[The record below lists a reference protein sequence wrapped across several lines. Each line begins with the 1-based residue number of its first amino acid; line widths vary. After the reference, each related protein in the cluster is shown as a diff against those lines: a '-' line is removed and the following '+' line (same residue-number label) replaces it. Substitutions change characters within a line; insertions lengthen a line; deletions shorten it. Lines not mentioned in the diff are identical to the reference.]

1 MNEIPRQKLQELIR
15 RFGVSLVDDPN
26 RCKGML
32 KDLCGEYRKEI
43 AGLIAALEE
52 GIVNELLKPNI
63 LVDIV
68 RGRLTQKLQDE
79 RGLMPE
85 VALWSVDAWALA
97 LNLITV
103 AQLRPLSNTS
113 SSLPNST
120 HQPPSPPL
128 QPVIIVTQ
136 QVSYT
141 VVTVNEQGQVIN
153 QDGAQNQCFIEQL
166 DNGIE
171 LEMMQIP
178 NGTFI
183 MGSPESEEGHD
194 SRESP
199 LHLVNLNEFWMAKYP
214 ITQIQYQAVTGK
226 NPSRF
231 KGSLRPVE
239 MVSWQDAQQ
248 FCQKLSILT
257 NKNYRLPS
265 EAEWE
270 YACRAGTSTPFYF
283 GETIRTDLS
292 NYGAN
297 SSYGRSPRGV
307 NRSITTEVGTF
318 PPNLYGLHDMHG
330 NVWEWCED
338 AWHTDYQD
346 APNDGSAWL
355 GENKPNSLRSMR
367 GGSWFNDPK
376 SCRSAH
382 RFSFNANIRDN
393 TYGFRVVLSLLS

>member
-1 MNEIPRQKLQELIR
+1 MNELPRQKLQELIH
-15 RFGVSLVDDPN
+15 RFGISLVEDPN

-52 GIVNELLKPNI
+52 GIVDELLKPNI

-97 LNLITV
+97 LNLITA

-113 SSLPNST
+113 SSSPNST
-120 HQPPSPPL
+120 HQPPHRPL
-128 QPVIIVTQ
+128 PPVIIVTQ
-136 QVSYT
+136 QVAYT
-141 VVTVNEQGQVIN
+141 IITVNKKGQVIN
-153 QDGAQNQCFIEQL
+153 RDSAQNQCFIEQL
-166 DNGIE
+166 ENNIE

-178 NGTFI
+178 SGTFI
-183 MGSPESEEGHD
+183 MGSSESEEGHD

-199 LHLVNLNEFWMAKYP
+199 LHAVNLNEFWMAKYP
-214 ITQIQYQAVTGK
+214 ITQIQYQAITGK

-231 KGSLRPVE
+231 KGPLRPVE
-239 MVSWQDAQQ
+239 MVNWQDAQQ

-270 YACRAGTSTPFYF
+270 YACRAGTTTPFYF

-292 NYGAN
+292 NYAAN
-297 SSYGRSPRGV
+297 CSYGKSPRGV
-307 NRSITTEVGTF
+307 SRHITTEVGTF

-346 APNDGSAWL
+346 APNDGSAWS
-355 GENKPNSLRSMR
+355 GENKPDSLRSMR

-376 SCRSAH
+376 NCRSAH
-382 RFSFNANIRDN
+382 RFSFKANIRDN